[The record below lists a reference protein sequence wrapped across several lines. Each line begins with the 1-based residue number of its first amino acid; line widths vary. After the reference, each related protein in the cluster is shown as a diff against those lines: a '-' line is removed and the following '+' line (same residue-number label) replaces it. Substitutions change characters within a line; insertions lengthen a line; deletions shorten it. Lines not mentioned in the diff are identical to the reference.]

1 MPKIQTVTL
10 KKTLFIME
18 VTVLRKLTYM
28 SQLKFGKYFD
38 LTVQQLLDLEKDAGL
53 TYLIWCYYN
62 CSRISYTDELLS
74 DFGVTQKLQIQKP
87 GKEPTKL
94 FEWKDSNLSETQRM
108 AIWSRRNKQNRIKKI
123 KSFTGDKNFY
133 SKNESKLR
141 NQGNGKII

>member
-53 TYLIWCYYN
+53 T
-62 CSRISYTDELLS
+62 
-74 DFGVTQKLQIQKP
+74 
-87 GKEPTKL
+87 
-94 FEWKDSNLSETQRM
+94 
-108 AIWSRRNKQNRIKKI
+108 
-123 KSFTGDKNFY
+123 
-133 SKNESKLR
+133 
-141 NQGNGKII
+141 